1 MNAAESLQWPRK
13 TRELH
18 NHHFDST
25 IWNDFN
31 FRDDDIIIATYAKS
45 GTTWMQQ
52 IVSQL
57 LFKGAE
63 GLEVAE
69 MSPWLDL
76 RVPPKGIKL
85 PAVKAQTHRRFI
97 KTHLPVDA
105 LVFSPGAKYL
115 YIGRDGRDVVWSMYN
130 HHSNAND
137 KWYAALNE
145 TPGLVGPPIE
155 KPPADIRH
163 YYHDWLDRDGH
174 PWWPF
179 WENVRSWWAIRH
191 LPNVKLVHFA
201 QLKADLPGQM
211 REIANFLDIPIDESK
226 WEAMVDHCSFDYM
239 KRHADKSVPLGG
251 LFWDGGAQTFVHKG
265 TNGRWRE
272 VLTRQESEKYER
284 LALTQLGAECANWL
298 ATGELSRAGRI
309 IAHPRV

>member
-1 MNAAESLQWPRK
+1 MNLQWPSK
-13 TRELH
+13 SREIH

-25 IWNDFN
+25 IWNDFD
-31 FRDDDIIIATYAKS
+31 FRDDDIVIGTYAKS

-57 LFKGAE
+57 LFNGEE

-76 RVPPKGIKL
+76 RVPPKEIKL
-85 PAVKAQTHRRFI
+85 PAVAAQTHRRFV

-105 LVFSPGAKYL
+105 LVFSPAAKYL
-115 YIGRDGRDVVWSMYN
+115 YIGRDGRDVLWSMYN
-130 HHSNAND
+130 HHVNANE
-137 KWYAALNE
+137 KWYGALND

-155 KPPADIRH
+155 KPPTDVRE
-163 YYHDWLDRDGH
+163 YYHEWLDRDGH

-179 WENVRSWWAIRH
+179 WENIRSWWAIRD
-191 LPNVKLVHFA
+191 LPNVKLIHFA

-211 REIANFLDIPIDESK
+211 REIAAFLGIPIDESK
-226 WEAMVDHCSFDYM
+226 WDAMVEHCSFDYM
-239 KRHADKSVPLGG
+239 KQNATKSVPLGG
-251 LFWDGGAQTFVHKG
+251 IFWDGGAQTFVHKG

-272 VLTRQESEKYER
+272 VLTPDEAEKYEQ
-284 LALTQLGAECANWL
+284 LAQQNLGEECARWL
-298 ATGELSRAGRI
+298 ATGTF
-309 IAHPRV
+309 HKN